1 MWLSKKAVR
10 AEEERDAATLGTVSI
25 GGSDA
30 AVVTDGAMRNA
41 RLITPGGYCWQ
52 PSAADS
58 VLVIKGNEL
67 YVPGVLQQAAELE
80 PGEILIFSDAASV
93 RLKNDG
99 KIEIDGRVFV
109 TGNLFVNGK
118 RVLTE

>member
-1 MWLSKKAVR
+1 MWLSKKVVR
-10 AEEERDAATLGTVSI
+10 EQAEYDAATLGTVSI

-30 AVVTDGAMRNA
+30 AVVTDGEKRNA

-52 PSAADS
+52 PSADDS

-67 YVPGVLQQAAELE
+67 YVPGVLQQAEELE
-80 PGEILIFSDAASV
+80 PGEILIFSNEASV
-93 RLKNDG
+93 RLKNNG
-99 KIEIDGRVFV
+99 KIEIDGKVYV